1 MYSARYLGVGM
12 RYEDGICAIV
22 ISTTGAFKWCPSC
35 CRLNFNPKYYEKP
48 WIIAFVRVQ
57 FLAKIWR
64 TLRSTFRTLFERSF
78 HADHNGTVPSFISH
92 SCIKIRCVLHL
103 TVDTWPFQIRQFAS
117 PLSEQRGK
125 LSCARAY
132 ILHVLNLKLVHTCT
146 IERRQWHNYNLQL
159 AVG

>member
-1 MYSARYLGVGM
+1 MKMGFVPLWSAQLEHSNDVHFAVGW
-12 RYEDGICAIV
+12 IL
-22 ISTTGAFKWCPSC
+22 TP
-35 CRLNFNPKYYEKP
+35 NYEKP

-78 HADHNGTVPSFISH
+78 HADHNGTVPSFISR

-117 PLSEQRGK
+117 PLSKQRGK

-132 ILHVLNLKLVHTCT
+132 ILHVLNLKLVHTCAM
-146 IERRQWHNYNLQL
+146 ERRQWHNYNLQL